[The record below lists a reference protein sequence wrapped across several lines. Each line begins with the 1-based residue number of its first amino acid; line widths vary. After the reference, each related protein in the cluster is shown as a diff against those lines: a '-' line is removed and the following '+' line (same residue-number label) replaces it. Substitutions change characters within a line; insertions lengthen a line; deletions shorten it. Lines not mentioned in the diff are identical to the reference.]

1 MVWIQVLYWSA
12 VAAILHT
19 YVAYPCFVILLA
31 RRRPNA
37 NNTPNLSDEDANQL
51 PRVAILISAY
61 NAGKSIRARIENLCQ
76 SDYPTD
82 RMTIVVASDGSTDN
96 TVLAAKETLVSNL
109 VVLDFKER
117 QGKASNLIRSI
128 AKMDAEIVVFS
139 DATSYFPPT
148 AIKNLARHFLDES
161 VGIVSGQVRMLTE
174 DGDSAE
180 GVYWRLE
187 SKVRQFEAKLG
198 VLTGVSGAI
207 YAIRRSLFVA
217 PNRPTINDDMV
228 FPILVKQSHR
238 CRYVQDNDAIAEVVV
253 AHGIR
258 HEFRRR
264 RRIGLGVFQSLAILL
279 PLLRTMEP
287 FAAFCLLSHK
297 MLRWLGPFAL
307 ITIFFCSFLLREL
320 FLFQVLICLQLLSLL
335 FALLGLIGASKP
347 SSTPRWNRWCA
358 VATSFYSMNLALLFG
373 FVDWVFASKKVVWEP
388 TPRPEREALLRA
400 GNHARTQTN

>member
-19 YVAYPCFVILLA
+19 YVAYPCLIILQA
-31 RRRPNA
+31 RRRCGASNA
-37 NNTPNLSDEDANQL
+37 SELSDNDIDL
-51 PRVAILISAY
+51 MPRVAILISAY
-61 NAGKSIRARIENLCQ
+61 NAEKSIRARIENLAR
-76 SDYPTD
+76 SNYPTE

-96 TVLAAKETLVSNL
+96 TVLAAKETHVSNL

-117 QGKASNLIRSI
+117 QGKASNLVRAIEKI
-128 AKMDAEIVVFS
+128 DADIVLFS

-148 AIKNLARHFLDES
+148 AVTNLARHFKDES
-161 VGIVSGQVRMLTE
+161 VGVVSGQVRMLTE

-187 SKVRQFEAKLG
+187 SRVRQSEAKLG

-217 PNRPTINDDMV
+217 PYRPTINDDMV
-228 FPILVKQSHR
+228 FPILVKQSHG
-238 CRYVQDNDAIAEVVV
+238 CRYVQDNHAIAEVIVP
-253 AHGIR
+253 HGIR

-264 RRIGLGVFQSLAILL
+264 RRIGLGVFQSLPILFPLL
-279 PLLRTMEP
+279 PTMEP

-307 ITIFFCSFLLREL
+307 ITIFVCSFLLREL
-320 FLFQVLICLQLLSLL
+320 FLFRVLICLQFFSLL
-335 FALLGLIGASKP
+335 CALLGLIGASKP
-347 SSTPRWNRWCA
+347 NSTPRWNRRCA

-373 FVDWVFASKKVVWEP
+373 FVDWIFASKKVVWEP
-388 TPRPEREALLRA
+388 TSRPDREALLRA
-400 GNHARTQTN
+400 GNQVQTQTN